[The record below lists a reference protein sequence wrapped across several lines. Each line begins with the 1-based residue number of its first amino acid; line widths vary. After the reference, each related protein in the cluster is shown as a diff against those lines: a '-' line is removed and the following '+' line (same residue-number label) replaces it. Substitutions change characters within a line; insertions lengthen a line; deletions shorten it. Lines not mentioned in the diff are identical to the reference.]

1 MTCTFTF
8 NQNQIVSQSVFMHR
22 TVNGTQKA
30 TIQLHNKLQNVF
42 IT

>member
-8 NQNQIVSQSVFMHR
+8 NQNHSASRSDFMRR

-30 TIQLHNKLQNVF
+30 TIQLHNKPQNVS
-42 IT
+42 II